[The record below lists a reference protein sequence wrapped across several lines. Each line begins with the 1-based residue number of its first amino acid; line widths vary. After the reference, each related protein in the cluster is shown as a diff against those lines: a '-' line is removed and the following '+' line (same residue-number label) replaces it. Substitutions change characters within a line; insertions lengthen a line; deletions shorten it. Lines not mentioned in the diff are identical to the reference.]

1 MSLKE
6 FEKQYFSLLQ
16 SNDENKVQKIVNL
29 VSDNIDNDE
38 LSADYL
44 KRITDEIVQL
54 REKEMTAEQVLDSH
68 RATPVVELN
77 DFFKDNSDE
86 EIELSSETLDKQNH
100 VKIFSKKNLRKA
112 ALAGFALASAA
123 GLVHYAGTQ
132 PQQDVAPQ
140 VEQKILNR

>member
-6 FEKQYFSLLQ
+6 FEKQYLSLLQ

-77 DFFKDNSDE
+77 DFFKDN
-86 EIELSSETLDKQNH
+86 LSLIH
-100 VKIFSKKNLRKA
+100 I
-112 ALAGFALASAA
+112 
-123 GLVHYAGTQ
+123 
-132 PQQDVAPQ
+132 
-140 VEQKILNR
+140 